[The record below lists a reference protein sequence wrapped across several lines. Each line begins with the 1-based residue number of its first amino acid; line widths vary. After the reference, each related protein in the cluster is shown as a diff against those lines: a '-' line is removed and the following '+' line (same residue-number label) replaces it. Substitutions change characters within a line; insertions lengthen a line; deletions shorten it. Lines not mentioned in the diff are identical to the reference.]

1 MEILALGGLIVAGL
15 MVFAVFG
22 LAIALIKGLV
32 LLILL
37 PFRLVFG
44 LLLLPFRLI
53 GGLIGLMLL
62 PVLAV
67 VAIVLAAVG
76 GLLVLFVPLL
86 PLAVAVG
93 LIWLLVKSST
103 KPAAA

>member
-1 MEILALGGLIVAGL
+1 MEILALGGLIVAAL

-53 GGLIGLMLL
+53 GGLIGLMVL
-62 PVLAV
+62 PALAV

-86 PLAVAVG
+86 PLALAVG
-93 LIWLLVKSST
+93 LIWLLFKSST